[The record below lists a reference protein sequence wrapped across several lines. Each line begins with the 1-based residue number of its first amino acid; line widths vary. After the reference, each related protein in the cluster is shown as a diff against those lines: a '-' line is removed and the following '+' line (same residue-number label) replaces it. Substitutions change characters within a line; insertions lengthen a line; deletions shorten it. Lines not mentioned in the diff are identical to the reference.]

1 MGVRVVMRVVKV
13 ACPAVIP
20 PTNIIRL
27 GYLVFLWRN
36 FRNYN
41 VGWLLDLGL
50 ARPDSHLAFLKTRK
64 RMRKTSFIAVP

>member
-1 MGVRVVMRVVKV
+1 MGVRVVRV
-13 ACPAVIP
+13 ARLAMTP

-27 GYLVFLWRN
+27 GYLVFLWGN

-50 ARPDSHLAFLKTRK
+50 ACPDSHLAFLKTRK
-64 RMRKTSFIAVP
+64 RMRKTSFIAMPQR